1 MEIRTIKNYNFET
14 EETVFGISI
23 RVDGGH
29 RYCKYP
35 VGHQGYK
42 TMTEAADAK
51 KKAIEQIRN
60 GAHLEYGKNGSSGI
74 NKAEYVKIV
83 D

>member
-1 MEIRTIKNYNFET
+1 MIVRIQKNYNIET
-14 EETVFGISI
+14 DEDLFGLSI
-23 RVDGGH
+23 RLDNGH

-35 VGHQGYK
+35 AGHQNYK
-42 TMTEAADAK
+42 TITEATEAK
-51 KKAIEQIRN
+51 KKVMEQIRN

-74 NKAEYVKIV
+74 NKAEYVKLV

>member
-1 MEIRTIKNYNFET
+1 MEIRTIKNYNLET
-14 EETVFGISI
+14 EETVFGVSI

-35 VGHQGYK
+35 AGHQGYK
-42 TMTEAADAK
+42 TMSEATEAK
-51 KKAIEQIRN
+51 EKIMEQIRN
-60 GAHLEYGKNGSSGI
+60 GAHLEYGNNGSVGI
-74 NKAEYVKIV
+74 NKSEYVKIV